1 MKLLAKLTD
10 KEVLMKIKGRLNQG
24 RVELEQMI
32 DLPDGTE
39 VEIIIEERK
48 VFSKIDPLFRI
59 MGAGH
64 SGKRDVSRN
73 KYKYVAEAYETRTK

>member
-1 MKLLAKLTD
+1 MKTKGRF
-10 KEVLMKIKGRLNQG
+10 IKGL
-24 RVELEQMI
+24 VELEQLI

-39 VEIIIEERK
+39 VEVIIEDRR
-48 VFSKIDPLFRI
+48 VFSKSDPLFRL

-73 KYKYVAEAYETRTK
+73 KYKYVAEAYEIRAK

>member
-1 MKLLAKLTD
+1 
-10 KEVLMKIKGRLNQG
+10 MKIRGRFIQG
-24 RVELEQMI
+24 RVELEQLI

-39 VEIIIEERK
+39 VEVIIEERK
-48 VFSKIDPLFRI
+48 GFSKSDPLFRI

-73 KYKYVAEAYETRTK
+73 KYKYVAESYETRTK